1 LKSRLAAIA
10 SQQSQPIASRAEL
23 EAHYDAVAA
32 DSGEQPQRPPHWGG
46 YRLVPTHIEF
56 WQGRES
62 RFHDRITYTLQDDG
76 SWLRQRLQP

>member
-1 LKSRLAAIA
+1 M
-10 SQQSQPIASRAEL
+10 
-23 EAHYDAVAA
+23 AA